1 MDSIPLLKGRKGPG
15 HSPLVTER
23 LGHVS
28 EEGGPS
34 CACHGS
40 ERVLDTVPTCFGGT
54 RALYFVHK
62 YLNRAMKS

>member
-23 LGHVS
+23 LVHVS

-40 ERVLDTVPTCFGGT
+40 QRVLDTALTRFRGT
-54 RALYFVHK
+54 RTLYCIHK